1 MNTSK
6 PEILIL
12 GAGFAGLSAARVLA
26 RADANITLI
35 DQNNH
40 FTFQP
45 LLYQVA
51 TAQLGVQELTRN
63 IRSILRRQPSVQFQ
77 LGRVSDISRE
87 PRTVT
92 LEGGT
97 VLPYDYLILASG
109 SVYNHFG
116 TPGVSQHA
124 HFLKSL
130 TQAVNLRSTVLAR
143 FEAAATDP
151 SLIDRGELDFV
162 IVGGGPTGVELT
174 GALLELFTKV
184 LPADYPGLDTS
195 RARVHLVE
203 MLPHLLGPFSEKS
216 RQHAEAVLRRR
227 GAVMHVGVGLKSM
240 TPAGVEL
247 ADGTFLPA
255 RTVVFAA
262 GVRGSKLAGTLGT
275 KVGRGNRLSV
285 NDDLSLPGLP
295 HVFAAGDIVG
305 AVGPEERV
313 FPQTAQPAIQQG
325 RFAAQQLKRR
335 IKQQETG
342 RFEYRDKGSM
352 AMVTRNSGVAELSRS
367 MGGFQLRGFIGW
379 LAWVFLHLLY
389 LPGFRNRFFAA
400 ITWLIAWLTHDRH
413 ARTITPMVDGPGDSE
428 SREP

>member
-6 PEILIL
+6 PVILIL

-335 IKQQETG
+335 SKQQETG
-342 RFEYRDKGSM
+342 RFE
-352 AMVTRNSGVAELSRS
+352 
-367 MGGFQLRGFIGW
+367 
-379 LAWVFLHLLY
+379 
-389 LPGFRNRFFAA
+389 
-400 ITWLIAWLTHDRH
+400 
-413 ARTITPMVDGPGDSE
+413 
-428 SREP
+428 